1 MYPTVVEWNTEHVT
15 YCGGVEIQN
24 MSLTVVEWK
33 YRTCLLLLWSGNTEH
48 VSYCGGI
55 EIQNMPPTV
64 VEWKYGTS
72 LLLWWSGNTEHVSY
86 CGGIEMFCI
95 STPPQ

>member
-33 YRTCLLLLWSGNTEH
+33 LHHSRRH
-48 VSYCGGI
+48 VLYFHSTIVGVMFCIPFHHSRRHVLYFHST
-55 EIQNMPPTV
+55 TV
-64 VEWKYGTS
+64 S
-72 LLLWWSGNTEHVSY
+72 D
-86 CGGIEMFCI
+86 MFCI